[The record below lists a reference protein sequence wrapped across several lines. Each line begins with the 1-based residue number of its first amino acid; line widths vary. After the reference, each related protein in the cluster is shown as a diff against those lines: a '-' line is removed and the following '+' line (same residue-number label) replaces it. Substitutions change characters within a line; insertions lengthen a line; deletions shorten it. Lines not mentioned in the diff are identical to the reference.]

1 MIHKTM
7 YPVRDTLQ
15 HVIKARVESGETE
28 GGKTPPVFF
37 FVNEHN
43 NTIIKPQAKKQQF

>member
-1 MIHKTM
+1 M
-7 YPVRDTLQ
+7 YPGQDTLQ
-15 HVIKARVESGETE
+15 HVIKAQVESGETE
-28 GGKTPPVFF
+28 GGKTLPVFF